1 MNIALSFPKP
11 TISAEAAQL
20 LSILRDCGID
30 SVWREP
36 DTKLLS
42 FYLRNTPDS
51 GDDIKAEIGRSSY
64 AHFVRQTTFWWK
76 YPQLD
81 PEINVRHWFLRYANG
96 GLLKQALQT
105 SARDD
110 LNTPA
115 VTVKYN
121 EQHPGYAQDQA
132 DFAKLMTLFML
143 DDFPR
148 GISHNHIFLI
158 NRLNY
163 YQYFQHKHGDTPM
176 LNAFRRSIMRKEAQ
190 NLADAIADMGGDRRK
205 LKPKTVSLGKYTNMS
220 SYDRLRIMRYYWH
233 TVEQQNSA
241 PVS

>member
-1 MNIALSFPKP
+1 MNIAHSFPKP
-11 TISAEAAQL
+11 TISTEAAQL

-30 SVWREP
+30 SAWRDP

-51 GDDIKAEIGRSSY
+51 SDDIKSEIGRSSY
-64 AHFVRQTTFWWK
+64 SHFVRQTTFWWE

-81 PEINVRHWFLRYANG
+81 PAKNVRHWFLRYADG

-105 SARDD
+105 SARED

-115 VTVKYN
+115 VTVEYN
-121 EQHPGYAQDQA
+121 EQHPGYARDHT
-132 DFAKLMTLFML
+132 DFAKLMTLFIL

-148 GISHNHIFLI
+148 EIWHNQSFLI

-190 NLADAIADMGGDRRK
+190 NLSDAIANMGVDRKK
-205 LKPKTVSLGKYTNMS
+205 LKPKTVSLGKYINMS
-220 SYDRLRIMRYYWH
+220 SYDKLRLMRYYLH
-233 TVEQQNSA
+233 SVGHEDSA
-241 PVS
+241 LAL